1 MSDFTAE
8 EYRAM
13 LYKFT
18 ELDSK
23 DREKLFGCC
32 FLVNVVEKF
41 TPDVFM
47 KKMKEFIGTPKPFE
61 IWKHKDHDYKVL
73 ILNVDGHDVTVIYFE
88 NYSLFENKYMISK
101 FPELFEK
108 VGESEGIKKLIEE
121 LE

>member
-1 MSDFTAE
+1 MSDFTPE

-23 DREKLFGCC
+23 DRERIFGCC
-32 FLVNVVEKF
+32 FLVNVVEKYA
-41 TPDVFM
+41 PNIFM

-61 IWKHKDHDYKVL
+61 IWKHKSHNYKVVVL
-73 ILNVDGHDVTVIYFE
+73 RVEDSHVYVIHFNNYFIHE
-88 NYSLFENKYMISK
+88 DNYMISK

-108 VGESEGIKKLIEE
+108 VGDSEGFKKLIQE
-121 LE
+121 LK